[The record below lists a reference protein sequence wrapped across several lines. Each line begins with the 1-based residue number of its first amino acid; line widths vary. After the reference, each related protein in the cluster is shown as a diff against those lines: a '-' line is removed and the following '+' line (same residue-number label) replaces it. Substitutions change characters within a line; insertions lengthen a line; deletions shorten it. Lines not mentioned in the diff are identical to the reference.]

1 MAGVS
6 VWQEFAEYLV
16 GVQRFRRREP
26 LCACENDAQRRG
38 WLDEASH
45 DTDTLEGEP
54 GYLESRC
61 PYLF

>member
-1 MAGVS
+1 M
-6 VWQEFAEYLV
+6 WDEFSEYLA

-26 LCACENDAQRRG
+26 LCACENEAQRRG

-45 DTDTLEGEP
+45 DHNTFDEP